1 MKFKSWKIALIVVFL
16 FLILVN
22 VLYSS
27 YNPVPYY
34 PENIFAKQFP
44 YTEGMK
50 EGAIE
55 DEEDSSA
62 AAAAAAPAKKQ
73 PGSPKSKPVTSNGTP
88 VKTNEYNKSILNGA
102 SEAENTAESYEGAQ
116 ESGVADNA
124 NNAPET
130 KTGSTTG
137 KKENFTNY
145 LSAGSATQEQSYM
158 YLGDVSSGSDCANKS
173 LGLSNSMG
181 YLCLSDE
188 QIQFLRSRGGNSVG
202 RTDF

>member
-50 EGAIE
+50 ESAG
-55 DEEDSSA
+55 EEDSSVA
-62 AAAAAAPAKKQ
+62 AADAAPEPAKKQ
-73 PGSPKSKPVTSNGTP
+73 SGSPKSKPVTSNGTP
-88 VKTNEYNKSILNGA
+88 VKTDEYNKSILNGGD
-102 SEAENTAESYEGAQ
+102 SSAESYEGAQ

-124 NNAPET
+124 KDAPT
-130 KTGSTTG
+130 TRSGSTTG
-137 KKENFTNY
+137 KKENFANY
-145 LSAGSATQEQSYM
+145 LSAGSANQEQTYM
-158 YLGDVSSGSDCANKS
+158 YLGDVNSDANCANSS

>member
-1 MKFKSWKIALIVVFL
+1 MNFKSWKIALIVVFL

-50 EGAIE
+50 EGKG
-55 DEEDSSA
+55 EEDSSEPDDA
-62 AAAAAAPAKKQ
+62 PAPAKKQ
-73 PGSPKSKPVTSNGTP
+73 PGSPKSKPVSSNGTP
-88 VKTNEYNKSILNGA
+88 VKSHEYNKSILNSSSDGD
-102 SEAENTAESYEGAQ
+102 AEPYEGAQ

-124 NNAPET
+124 NNAPAT
-130 KTGSTTG
+130 SSGSTTG
-137 KKENFTNY
+137 KKENFANY
-145 LSAGSATQEQSYM
+145 LSAGSAAEEQSYM
-158 YLGDVSSGSDCANKS
+158 YLGDVSSGGNCANSS
-173 LGLSNSMG
+173 LGLSNSKG

-188 QIQFLRSRGGNSVG
+188 QIQYLRSRGGNSVG

>member
-50 EGAIE
+50 EGKG
-55 DEEDSSA
+55 EENSSEPDDA
-62 AAAAAAPAKKQ
+62 PAPAKKQ

-88 VKTNEYNKSILNGA
+88 VKTNEYNKSILNG
-102 SEAENTAESYEGAQ
+102 SGESDGDAEPYEGAQ
-116 ESGVADNA
+116 ESGIADNA

-158 YLGDVSSGSDCANKS
+158 YLGDVNSGSDCANKS